1 MYKAGEEEQ
10 KMNSKTARMFCFIP
24 VAQLVFWLVAF
35 FTYEDKR
42 EISSSLTQGLVL
54 ILVSLI
60 PAVGTLITIIFDIL
74 ALIKISQEDADPEL
88 PVIGGLNWFN
98 K

>member
-1 MYKAGEEEQ
+1 
-10 KMNSKTARMFCFIP
+10 MNSKTARIFCFIP

-35 FTYEDKR
+35 FSYSDRR
-42 EISSSLTQGLVL
+42 EISSSLTQGLIIL
-54 ILVSLI
+54 ICGFS
-60 PAVGTLITIIFDIL
+60 PAVGTLIMLVFDIM

-88 PVIGGLNWFN
+88 PIIGGLNWFD

>member
-1 MYKAGEEEQ
+1 
-10 KMNSKTARMFCFIP
+10 MNSKTARMFCFIP
-24 VAQLVFWLVAF
+24 VAQLIFWLVALL
-35 FTYEDKR
+35 TYSDRK

-54 ILVSLI
+54 ILCSLI
-60 PAVGTLITIIFDIL
+60 PVVGTLIMLIFDIM

-88 PVIGGLNWFN
+88 PIIGGLNWFD

>member
-1 MYKAGEEEQ
+1 
-10 KMNSKTARMFCFIP
+10 MNSKTARLFCFIP

-35 FTYEDKR
+35 FSYPDRK

-54 ILVSLI
+54 LLCGFI
-60 PAVGTLITIIFDIL
+60 PAVGTVITLVFDII
-74 ALIKISQEDADPEL
+74 ALVKISQEDADPEL
-88 PVIGGLNWFN
+88 PVIGGLNWFD

>member
-1 MYKAGEEEQ
+1 
-10 KMNSKTARMFCFIP
+10 MNSKTARIFCFIP

-35 FTYEDKR
+35 FSYSDRR
-42 EISSSLTQGLVL
+42 EISSSLTQGLIIL
-54 ILVSLI
+54 ICGFI
-60 PAVGTLITIIFDIL
+60 PVVGTLIMLVFDIM

-88 PVIGGLNWFN
+88 PIIGGLNWFD